1 MPRTSTNVSE
11 STYAVYPTTKVGG
24 GRRKNTSDE
33 RENGY
38 GNKNDTS
45 N

>member
-1 MPRTSTNVSE
+1 MPRTSTNVLE

-24 GRRKNTSDE
+24 DHRKNTSNE

-38 GNKNDTS
+38 GNKNDAS